1 MTNRKPGKRRQQWN
15 WSLPRQRPTITAVG
29 QSSDRRPR
37 RTVLTNDD
45 DACQRRR
52 TTSTN
57 NNDVRQRWSRTTV
70 SKTGHRD
77 VAALEAI
84 TYQASRQLSTSSTTA
99 DIHFR
104 FDKLLII
111 FIFQQI
117 IDKMVPIRY
126 KNTHKTLFLTIFSK
140 IRRAQPTISLNV
152 STRCEHDD
160 VQRRSPDAK
169 RGGLYIEILPMEV
182 SSRLWRDRSG

>member
-1 MTNRKPGKRRQQWN
+1 MCPLK
-15 WSLPRQRPTITAVG
+15 TAHGPLV
-29 QSSDRRPR
+29 P
-37 RTVLTNDD
+37 VLW
-45 DACQRRR
+45 RRR
-52 TTSTN
+52 CLSATTYDINEQQRCPSTMN
-57 NNDVRQRWSRTTV
+57 TYHGV
-70 SKTGHRD
+70 D
-77 VAALEAI
+77 VAALDAI
-84 TYQASRQLSTSSTTA
+84 TYQASRQPSTSSTTV

-104 FDKLLII
+104 LDKLLII

-160 VQRRSPDAK
+160 VQRRSADT
-169 RGGLYIEILPMEV
+169 
-182 SSRLWRDRSG
+182 